1 MPSSAEQ
8 SSGWQLEKSKVP
20 RRASASQGQSP
31 PRGPVLGRP
40 QLGGLLEPAGTT
52 TEAGPN
58 FKLQGLAAGGTS
70 RRGPNCH
77 AQAATVAWPSF
88 TPRQAH
94 STFWPAASVRN
105 WPELTRNLNA
115 PQFGQV
121 VSVWIDFQAKIWV
134 PQQLRPSEKGAREPT
149 VDSERC
155 RSGTQLLEGRARVQE
170 LQVWK

>member
-1 MPSSAEQ
+1 M
-8 SSGWQLEKSKVP
+8 
-20 RRASASQGQSP
+20 
-31 PRGPVLGRP
+31 LGRP
-40 QLGGLLEPAGTT
+40 QLGGVLQPAGTVT
-52 TEAGPN
+52 ATEAGPN

-70 RRGPNCH
+70 QRGPNYH

-94 STFWPAASVRN
+94 STFWPETVTASVRN
-105 WPELTRNLNA
+105 WPELTRNLKA

-134 PQQLRPSEKGAREPT
+134 PRQLRPSEKGAREPT

-170 LQVWK
+170 LKVIRCNRSRISESRRVADRRGV